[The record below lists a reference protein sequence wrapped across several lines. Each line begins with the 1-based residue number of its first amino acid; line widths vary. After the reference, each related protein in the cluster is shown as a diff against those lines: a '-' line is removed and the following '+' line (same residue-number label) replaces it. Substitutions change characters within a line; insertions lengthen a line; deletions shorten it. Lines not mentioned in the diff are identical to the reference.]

1 MEDSLKIDY
10 DEDTH
15 QITIDWDKN
24 DPNWSFL
31 NNMSE
36 EEIQQILLTNLSPNL
51 SKRRLRQMQEN

>member
-1 MEDSLKIDY
+1 MSADSLKIDY

-31 NNMSE
+31 NNMSG
-36 EEIQQILLTNLSPNL
+36 EEIQQMLLTNLEELVS
-51 SKRRLRQMQEN
+51 EDEGC

>member
-1 MEDSLKIDY
+1 MSADSLKIDY

-36 EEIQQILLTNLSPNL
+36 EEIQQILITSLEELVDQDESC
-51 SKRRLRQMQEN
+51 

>member
-1 MEDSLKIDY
+1 MSVDSLKIDY
-10 DEDTH
+10 DEETR

-36 EEIQQILLTNLSPNL
+36 EEIQQILITSLEELVDEDESD
-51 SKRRLRQMQEN
+51 

>member
-10 DEDTH
+10 DEDTR

-31 NNMSE
+31 NNMRE
-36 EEIQQILLTNLSPNL
+36 EEIQQILLQNLEEL
-51 SKRRLRQMQEN
+51 VKQDENC

>member
-10 DEDTH
+10 DEDTR

-31 NNMSE
+31 NNMPE
-36 EEIQQILLTNLSPNL
+36 EEIQQMLLQNLEEL
-51 SKRRLRQMQEN
+51 VKQDENC

>member
-1 MEDSLKIDY
+1 MSVDSLKIDY

-36 EEIQQILLTNLSPNL
+36 EEIQQILITSLEELVD
-51 SKRRLRQMQEN
+51 EDEGC

>member
-1 MEDSLKIDY
+1 MEDSLKINY

-15 QITIDWDKN
+15 QVIIDWDEN

-36 EEIQQILLTNLSPNL
+36 EEIQQMLITNLEELVS
-51 SKRRLRQMQEN
+51 EDEGC

>member
-1 MEDSLKIDY
+1 MSADSLKIDY

-36 EEIQQILLTNLSPNL
+36 EEIQQILITSLEELVDEDESC
-51 SKRRLRQMQEN
+51 

>member
-36 EEIQQILLTNLSPNL
+36 EEIQQMLLTNLEELVDEDESC
-51 SKRRLRQMQEN
+51 

>member
-15 QITIDWDKN
+15 QVTIDWDEN

-36 EEIQQILLTNLSPNL
+36 EEIQQILITSLEELVDVDESY
-51 SKRRLRQMQEN
+51 

>member
-1 MEDSLKIDY
+1 MSADSLKIDY

-36 EEIQQILLTNLSPNL
+36 EEIQQILVTSLEELVDEDESC
-51 SKRRLRQMQEN
+51 

>member
-1 MEDSLKIDY
+1 MSADSLKIDY

-36 EEIQQILLTNLSPNL
+36 EEIQQILITSLEELVDEDESD
-51 SKRRLRQMQEN
+51 

>member
-1 MEDSLKIDY
+1 MSADSLKIDY

-36 EEIQQILLTNLSPNL
+36 EEIQQILITSLEELVDED
-51 SKRRLRQMQEN
+51 ENN

>member
-1 MEDSLKIDY
+1 MEDSLKIEY
-10 DEDTH
+10 DEDTR

-36 EEIQQILLTNLSPNL
+36 EEIQQILLTNLEELVEEDEIN
-51 SKRRLRQMQEN
+51 

>member
-1 MEDSLKIDY
+1 MSVDSLKIDY

-36 EEIQQILLTNLSPNL
+36 EEIQQILITSLEELVDEDESD
-51 SKRRLRQMQEN
+51 

>member
-1 MEDSLKIDY
+1 MSVDSLKIDY

-36 EEIQQILLTNLSPNL
+36 EEIQQILITSLEELVDEDESC
-51 SKRRLRQMQEN
+51 